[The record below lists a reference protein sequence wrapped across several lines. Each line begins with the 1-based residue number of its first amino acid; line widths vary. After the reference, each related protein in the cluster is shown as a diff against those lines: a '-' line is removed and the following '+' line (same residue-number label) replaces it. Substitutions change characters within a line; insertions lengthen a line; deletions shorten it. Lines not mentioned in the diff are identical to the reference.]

1 MTQTKTEMQ
10 KQIVELQNQIEEL
23 KALSPAEMLF
33 DQSFQFS
40 ELMPEELSYNQASG
54 EVNPRY
60 NANTKFSLGKL
71 CDTAAKSV
79 VKAREYL
86 NRLEYVQTNM
96 ETFDPF
102 YYTSDADIEALPAA
116 VGRAVAGFQNRVAEF
131 HFQVDYFNTVNEDIC
146 WGDGKLHEDYGSDWF
161 WNTLCPQM
169 FERKV
174 LDDTPKASS
183 ADAKAA
189 RLARKKVA

>member
-10 KQIVELQNQIEEL
+10 NEIVELKKQIEEL
-23 KALSPAEMLF
+23 QANSPAETLF
-33 DQSFQFS
+33 NQSFQFT
-40 ELMPEELSYNQASG
+40 ELQPEEMSYNQASG
-54 EVNPRY
+54 EANPRY
-60 NANTKFSLGKL
+60 NANTKFSIGRLV
-71 CDTAAKSV
+71 DQAAKNV
-79 VKAREYL
+79 AKARDYL
-86 NRLEYVQTNM
+86 NGLEYVQANM

-102 YYTSDADIEALPAA
+102 YFTSDADIEALPNA
-116 VGRAVAGFQNRVAEF
+116 VGRAVSGFQNRVSEF
-131 HFQVDYFNTVNEDIC
+131 HFMVDYFNTVIEDLC

-174 LDDTPKASS
+174 SDDRPRVSS